1 MFLYEKSEDTDDTE
15 NSFLLFSSLMT
26 VSNEFSFSTKLD
38 VNGCGSLDVDDSL
51 LNLIEDID
59 LQW

>member
-1 MFLYEKSEDTDDTE
+1 MFLYEKSGDTDDTE
-15 NSFLLFSSLMT
+15 NLFLLFSSLMT
-26 VSNEFSFSTKLD
+26 LFNEFSFSTKLD